1 MQQQQLNEINDLQS
15 KLKEIQ
21 GQLKQAISEKDN
33 AFEHLKTQFLHLQ
46 VEKENLEKQMKAT
59 QGSHLQSESEIN
71 HLTKLNHELQREL
84 EEVKAKRFSSLNNE
98 DAQKLPETV
107 SAKHSVSTNF
117 SRQVDIGDSMYQIR
131 DSQNHAVEN
140 KQQETSNVADLPSNA
155 DQHIQLGL
163 EESNVPK
170 SDKQL
175 SYNQQLNNNEAFN
188 NNENVLAAPNNGLLQ
203 ELNQKSSST
212 TKTSVSNR
220 AVSKASLD
228 AVQPLNLP
236 TVTPGS
242 LKSKPSQES
251 RIFNQ
256 DPHVLP
262 LPFAHKKLPVG
273 VVPVPKTPL
282 EAGDESKNTVRKSE
296 VEEKDIREDVN
307 NAFPNRYRA
316 NLILNELANED
327 KAIEADK
334 QEQINEVN
342 KDGKSN
348 LLKSDVGDKENNALE
363 VFDPPLNDK
372 EKGLEGDPF
381 GLDEAHG
388 DKLNIKQTQQKLFK
402 QQMNGLALNGG
413 KLNDGH
419 KVYDGQDGVDYDKDV
434 QNDMQLEEND
444 PEGEDDDPEYA
455 DHIAQHKDPAVRN

>member
-1 MQQQQLNEINDLQS
+1 MFQ
-15 KLKEIQ
+15 
-21 GQLKQAISEKDN
+21 
-33 AFEHLKTQFLHLQ
+33 
-46 VEKENLEKQMKAT
+46 
-59 QGSHLQSESEIN
+59 
-71 HLTKLNHELQREL
+71 
-84 EEVKAKRFSSLNNE
+84 AKRFSSLNNE
-98 DAQKLPETV
+98 DTQKQPETV
-107 SAKHSVSTNF
+107 SSKHSLSTNF
-117 SRQVDIGDSMYQIR
+117 SKQVDVGDSIYQVR
-131 DSQNHAVEN
+131 DSQNNVVE

-155 DQHIQLGL
+155 DQHIQPGL
-163 EESNVPK
+163 EQSNVPK
-170 SDKQL
+170 SERQ
-175 SYNQQLNNNEAFN
+175 SNYNQQLNNNEAYN

-203 ELNQKSSST
+203 EMNQKSSST
-212 TKTSVSNR
+212 TKTSVSNK

-282 EAGDESKNTVRKSE
+282 EVGDESKNTAHKPE
-296 VEEKDIREDVN
+296 GDEKDIREDVN
-307 NAFPNRYRA
+307 NAFPNRYRT

-334 QEQINEVN
+334 QEQINEAN

-372 EKGLEGDPF
+372 EKGLDGDPF
-381 GLDEAHG
+381 GLDEGHG

-444 PEGEDDDPEYA
+444 PEGEDG
-455 DHIAQHKDPAVRN
+455 K